1 MGWPL
6 RIEYAGALYHVTAR
20 GNAQSDIFLCDE
32 HRQAFLSLLANA
44 CQRYEWLCCAYCL
57 MDNHYLLLIETPAAT
72 LSKGMKY
79 INDTYT
85 QPFNRFHKRVAHV
98 FQGRYNAI
106 LVEKDA
112 YLLELSRYI
121 VLNPVRAR
129 MVRSANEWPWSS
141 YRATAGYGE
150 PVKL

>member
-1 MGWPL
+1 
-6 RIEYAGALYHVTAR
+6 
-20 GNAQSDIFLCDE
+20 
-32 HRQAFLSLLANA
+32 
-44 CQRYEWLCCAYCL
+44 